1 MAVTVTQGCNPIA
14 LVGVT
19 EPTGAE
25 ETDVQFE
32 VNVAPVGAWSVVAVA
47 GEVDVATAP
56 RLRKETIALVSAGHY
71 RVVLDLE
78 AVDFLDSTGLGVLI
92 GVLRRVGAVGGELRV
107 VCSTPRIVDLFT
119 VTGLDRVFD
128 LRPTLADALADV
140 PADGPAD
147 DVPAAAADAGEDV
160 AAPDAGE

>member
-1 MAVTVTQGCNPIA
+1 M
-14 LVGVT
+14 VGVT

-25 ETDVQFE
+25 ETHVQFE

-56 RLRKETIALVSAGHY
+56 RLRKETIALVSAGHH

-128 LRPTLADALADV
+128 LRPSLADALAD
-140 PADGPAD
+140 GEH
-147 DVPAAAADAGEDV
+147 AAATDGGERGEY
-160 AAPDAGE
+160 AAATDGGERGERTAATDGGE